1 MRVLF
6 TLYCKSVLELGMKDS
21 QNDTA
26 RTAKPTCKVRH
37 DKTGKAVWDW
47 APQTGRFA
55 AATTSR
61 ILRRLDVKTLAI
73 ESEAETRAASA
84 HVVPPQNIYSK
95 RNTPP
100 LTAASDP
107 RTRAEHKFN
116 YRSKPLAKPAPKASA
131 APLFFTLGSKK
142 GR

>member
-6 TLYCKSVLELGMKDS
+6 ELCILETTLELAMKDS
-21 QNDTA
+21 QNDTV
-26 RTAKPTCKVRH
+26 RSAKPTGKVRH
-37 DKTGKAVWDW
+37 EKTGKAVWDW

-61 ILRRLDVKTLAI
+61 ILRRLDIKTLAI

-84 HVVPPQNIYSK
+84 HVVSPKTLYSN
-95 RNTPP
+95 RTTPP

-116 YRSKPLAKPAPKASA
+116 YRPKSITNTAPKAPT
-131 APLFFTLGSKK
+131 PLFFTLGSKK